1 MDNKENTNP
10 ALNVP
15 TIPNHNNNSNNN
27 NDRPDDLLDMIVGMQ
42 SKRMDEQRVALPHL
56 PGLQPSSLQRLAA
69 APSSA
74 PDDSFLEMLAKC
86 QGSRLEDQ
94 RSPLP
99 QTGPSLDA
107 EGEAVAPN
115 TVRSGATVPDEDF
128 FSLIMRL
135 QSGRM
140 EDQRA
145 TVPLG
150 ESRYVT

>member
-1 MDNKENTNP
+1 
-10 ALNVP
+10 
-15 TIPNHNNNSNNN
+15 
-27 NDRPDDLLDMIVGMQ
+27 MQ

-56 PGLQPSSLQRLAA
+56 PGLQSSSLQRLAA

-74 PDDSFLEMLAKC
+74 PDDQFLEMLARC

-107 EGEAVAPN
+107 ETEASV
-115 TVRSGATVPDEDF
+115 TTGVRSGATVPDEDF
-128 FSLIMRL
+128 FSLIVRL

-145 TVPLG
+145 TVPIN
-150 ESRYVT
+150 ENKYVNYVRFFLTIELS